1 MLYETKIDFETS
13 RMSDWKVVDMF
24 NYDESMI
31 KFIKGFVT
39 KQEVQILNDYL
50 DSMPVNNAKDV
61 FYVDKIPVEHDG
73 QREIEDLAVRE
84 VIHSLNDK
92 IVDYITNTY
101 LPDRKLEV
109 TEHVW
114 TRNLE
119 LIRWKES
126 SVLGP
131 HADGLD
137 TPPAEP
143 KFNIGSLIYLNDDYE
158 GGEIKFNDYDLVFKP
173 EIGDLVLFP
182 NHYIHEV
189 LQVKSKTD
197 NTRRHTMPVF
207 YSFHVKEA

>member
-1 MLYETKIDFETS
+1 
-13 RMSDWKVVDMF
+13 MSDWKVVDMF

-31 KFIKGFVT
+31 KFIRGFVT
-39 KQEVQILNDYL
+39 KEEVQILNDYL
-50 DSMPVNNAKDV
+50 DSMPENNKKDV
-61 FYVDKIPVEHDG
+61 FYVDKIEGEHDG

-84 VIHSLNDK
+84 VIASLNDK
-92 IVDYITNTY
+92 IVDYIANTY
-101 LPDRKLEV
+101 FVEKGFEI
-109 TEHVW
+109 TEHIW

-131 HADGLD
+131 HADGLS

-143 KFNIGSLIYLNDDYE
+143 KINLGTLIYLNDDYE

-189 LQVKSKTD
+189 LQVKQKTD

-207 YSFHVKEA
+207 YSFHVKEK